1 MQQLNSKLH
10 SASSDSTGNMIN
22 ESNLLNQSSLKANS
36 NASLQDKMGTGNRRK
51 ISITSTDENNM
62 ESIYVKPIYRQGS
75 LDNVLMT
82 SPSNYSPLDTSNS
95 NLNASDNGKKQNDK
109 DQANISLEVG
119 LVDYCLI
126 LGNTQ

>member
-1 MQQLNSKLH
+1 
-10 SASSDSTGNMIN
+10 MIN